1 MKYEL
6 FLEILLRFNSIAFNY
21 GIATGLWIEVF
32 ILITGFGI
40 GLPICHILE
49 FID

>member
-1 MKYEL
+1 MSYFWRFYCGL
-6 FLEILLRFNSIAFNY
+6 MVLLLTM